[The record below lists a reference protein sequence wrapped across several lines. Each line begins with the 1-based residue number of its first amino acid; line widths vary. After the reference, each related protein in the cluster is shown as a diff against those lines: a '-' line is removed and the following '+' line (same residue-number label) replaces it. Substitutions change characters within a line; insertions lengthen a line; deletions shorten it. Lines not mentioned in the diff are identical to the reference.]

1 LNYFNTYL
9 RYIGLFLILSYLISP
24 DADSKDN
31 SKIDSLK
38 SVISNV
44 KKPEDKILLF
54 HEIANNYRNLNSDS
68 SIHYLNK
75 ALLISKK
82 AKVNNLKSLL
92 YTSLGGNYC
101 FRGEYL
107 TSLQYLDSAHAQT
120 KLVPNTL
127 ELANYH
133 YYKSIVH
140 LSIDD
145 HDKAIEHAYTAMSL
159 FQGLEKLNRV
169 SSTYVVLQGIYDHL
183 GNHEKGLE
191 YAKKA
196 NEISIVTNDSINIPA
211 NLNNIGTQYRGLN
224 ELDSAYHYIFQAMNL
239 NQQKNDL
246 NGLAIN
252 YLNLASCFFDDNK
265 IDSSEYYVRK
275 AEDINLRL
283 EHSNGLSNCYLL
295 KAQISLVQN
304 DTIKSVKYFKKVIDS
319 TYDLGNANN
328 KIIAFGALH
337 DIALNNQEYKAA
349 IEYFK
354 AYKSIEDSLD
364 ILANQNLMD
373 MLNLKVEHEK
383 YETKLELENKEVKI
397 HSHRQSIFLIIL
409 LGVVTIL
416 VVSVLLVIKL
426 NRAKAR
432 IASAEKKLIEEKL
445 ESKNREIVTHVLTLL
460 RRNKAITEICD
471 RLFDIEK
478 MATKVETRNAI
489 SSISRDL
496 NRTKTLEVWKEFEIR
511 FKEVNGDFHN
521 NLLKS
526 YPDLSQSE
534 QRLCAFLRMN
544 MSTKD
549 ISELIGVH
557 PRSVDNTR
565 SKIRKKLGLKAEENL
580 FSFLSSF

>member
-1 LNYFNTYL
+1 
-9 RYIGLFLILSYLISP
+9 
-24 DADSKDN
+24 
-31 SKIDSLK
+31 
-38 SVISNV
+38 
-44 KKPEDKILLF
+44 
-54 HEIANNYRNLNSDS
+54 
-68 SIHYLNK
+68 
-75 ALLISKK
+75 
-82 AKVNNLKSLL
+82 
-92 YTSLGGNYC
+92 
-101 FRGEYL
+101 
-107 TSLQYLDSAHAQT
+107 
-120 KLVPNTL
+120 
-127 ELANYH
+127 
-133 YYKSIVH
+133 
-140 LSIDD
+140 
-145 HDKAIEHAYTAMSL
+145 
-159 FQGLEKLNRV
+159 
-169 SSTYVVLQGIYDHL
+169 
-183 GNHEKGLE
+183 
-191 YAKKA
+191 
-196 NEISIVTNDSINIPA
+196 
-211 NLNNIGTQYRGLN
+211 
-224 ELDSAYHYIFQAMNL
+224 MNL